1 MSELKQ
7 GNPIVNFNVTNQ
19 KEVNAASGLLPR
31 VKGST
36 NREVNNQMGNKIR
49 ELRKEHKLTQ
59 TGLSKQLGV
68 TSTYITLIEQG
79 KRNGADEFLFKVEKF
94 FKLKPKT
101 LLKLRDV
108 ENSESIQEQ
117 EQESEQKP
125 ITDHPPDT
133 IQLLVDTLL
142 SCGEDYVDQ
151 KVPLW
156 LKELQDDLFNR
167 LTPYNLEQVKKYVID
182 VKTSWIDAIKA
193 NEVFK
198 EDSDNIQ
205 GYIIEDEKKHFFSLQ
220 LDSCALTLSLLHE
233 DSQNGQYFENL
244 LGTCSIRYSNP
255 QQLPFLN
262 KDEKTT
268 NYLWFSPH
276 VSISDIYSYL
286 KKFDIDINH
295 MEINEARLNWYFHEL
310 NIEIG
315 EA

>member
-7 GNPIVNFNVTNQ
+7 VNPIVNFKVTNQ

-117 EQESEQKP
+117 ESEQKP
-125 ITDHPPDT
+125 ITDTPPDT
-133 IQLLVDTLL
+133 IQLLVDALL
-142 SCGEDYVDQ
+142 SCGEEYVNQ
-151 KVPLW
+151 KVPHW
-156 LKELQDDLFNR
+156 LQELQNDLFNR
-167 LTPYNLEQVKKYVID
+167 LTPYDLEQVKSYVID
-182 VKTSWIDAIKA
+182 VKRRWIEESQTSDVTQ
-193 NEVFK
+193 N
-198 EDSDNIQ
+198 DSTITQ
-205 GYIIEDEKKHFFSLQ
+205 GYILKDEEKHFFSIQ
-220 LDSCALTLSLLHE
+220 LDSHALTLSLLHT
-233 DSQNGQYFENL
+233 DCQQVQHFESL
-244 LGTCSIRYSNP
+244 LGTFSIRYSKP

-262 KDEKTT
+262 KFEKIT

-276 VSISDIYSYL
+276 VSTLEMYSYL
-286 KKFDIDINH
+286 KNLKINVNNI
-295 MEINEARLNWYFHEL
+295 EINETRLNWYT
-310 NIEIG
+310 NEINS
-315 EA
+315 ENE